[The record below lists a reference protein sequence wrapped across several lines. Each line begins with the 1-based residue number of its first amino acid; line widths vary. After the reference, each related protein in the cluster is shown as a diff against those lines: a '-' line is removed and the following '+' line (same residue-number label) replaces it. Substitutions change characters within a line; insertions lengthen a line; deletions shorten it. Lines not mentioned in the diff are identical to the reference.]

1 MIVLPHKFH
10 LNEKPRFEEIAP
22 TFFGWELLENPQNF
36 ALDEIQIMVANGGEW
51 VDEKYFEILP
61 NLKVVFVS
69 AVGHDALNKDLCR
82 EKGVIVTN
90 APNINTDDV
99 ADLAMGLLICGE
111 RNIIEA
117 DRLIRA
123 GEWSRAEKLVPSF
136 RLRGRVLGIYGM
148 GAIGLEIAKR
158 AVPFGLEV
166 IWHGRNP
173 KLEIG
178 FEYVPTLKE
187 LAARCDILMVSCA
200 LNDETRGSVNAEI
213 IDALGK
219 DGVLINIARGAIVDE
234 AALLSSL
241 QEKRILGAGLDVFDP
256 EPTDGNKWLGLE
268 NTVLTPHFSGKTR
281 AAREQAMIM
290 TIANIKRFLKGEEI
304 HNRIL

>member
-1 MIVLPHKFH
+1 MIILPHRFH
-10 LNEKPRFEEIAP
+10 ENEKSRFEEIAP
-22 TFFGWELLENPQNF
+22 TFFGWDILEFPKNYP
-36 ALDEIQIMVANGGEW
+36 LSEIKILIANGGEW
-51 VDEKYFEILP
+51 VDEKYFELLP
-61 NLKVVFVS
+61 NLKVIFVS

-82 EKGVIVTN
+82 ERDILVAN

-123 GEWSRAEKLVPSF
+123 GDWVKAEKLMPSF

-148 GAIGLEIAKR
+148 GAIGQEIAKR
-158 AVPFGLEV
+158 AIPFGLEI

-173 KLEIG
+173 KPEIG

-200 LNDETRGSVNAEI
+200 LNDETRGSVNGEI
-213 IDALGK
+213 LDALGQ
-219 DGVLINIARGAIVDE
+219 DGVLINIARGAIIDE
-234 AALLSSL
+234 AALLL
-241 QEKRILGAGLDVFDP
+241 ALRDKRILGAGLDVFDP
-256 EPTDGNKWLGLE
+256 EPTDGNVWLGLE

-281 AAREQAMIM
+281 AAREQAMQI
-290 TIANIKRFLKGEEI
+290 TLANIKRFLKGEEI